1 MDEEGEATGIKLP
14 YIVTMDGD
22 SGKILSVVRNYR
34 EQDPMR
40 RKRDYFVHLQV
51 PARFWFLRVWF
62 TAYDWRIISCC
73 HIYSPSAY

>member
-34 EQDPMR
+34 EHDPMR
-40 RKRDYFVHLQV
+40 RKRDYFVH
-51 PARFWFLRVWF
+51 FKFLPGF
-62 TAYDWRIISCC
+62 GFYGFGLTAYDRRIISCC